1 MLFGKTIH
9 HDFVG
14 WSNTEY
20 YVKEGETVN
29 KGQKI
34 ALIESIELSKMSA
47 EYLSLKNQYLSMNKT
62 YEANKQLY
70 DKGII
75 SLEALNRIN
84 IENNEMLAKLETL
97 TSQLKTL
104 GIETK
109 NISNTTSKYS

>member
-1 MLFGKTIH
+1 
-9 HDFVG
+9 
-14 WSNTEY
+14 
-20 YVKEGETVN
+20 
-29 KGQKI
+29 
-34 ALIESIELSKMSA
+34 
-47 EYLSLKNQYLSMNKT
+47 MNKT

-97 TSQLKTL
+97 TSQLETL

-109 NISNTTSKYS
+109 I